1 MYGVHRKSW
10 VSMGDPVGP
19 PERAASWPGVS
30 GELADA
36 EGDWARSTRWAPRT
50 CRSISTWVSRRA
62 SWARRRGAARGVLAR
77 GRRPRACAHNRVV
90 REGFGFSML
99 PREEVPAQ
107 LDVLERISDH
117 WLAAKKTR
125 EKGFSVGAFDRAY
138 LSRLPLAVVQ
148 REGHTVAFANVWLG
162 GECEELSIDLM
173 RYGDDAP
180 PGVMDYLFAELM
192 LWGKAQGY
200 RHFSLGMAPLSG
212 LEPHRF
218 APVWNRAGAL
228 LFRFGEHF
236 YNFQGLRGFKEKFD
250 PEWEPRYLA
259 APGGIALP
267 FVLTHVAGLISGGV
281 IGVVAR

>member
-1 MYGVHRKSW
+1 
-10 VSMGDPVGP
+10 
-19 PERAASWPGVS
+19 
-30 GELADA
+30 
-36 EGDWARSTRWAPRT
+36 
-50 CRSISTWVSRRA
+50 
-62 SWARRRGAARGVLAR
+62 
-77 GRRPRACAHNRVV
+77 
-90 REGFGFSML
+90 ML